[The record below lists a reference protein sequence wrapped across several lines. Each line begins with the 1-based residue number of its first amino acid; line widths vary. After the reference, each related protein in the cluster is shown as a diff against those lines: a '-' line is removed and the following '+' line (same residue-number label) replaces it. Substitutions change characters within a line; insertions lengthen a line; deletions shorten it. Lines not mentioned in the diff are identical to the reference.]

1 MYTPQIEIHA
11 AVSFTVA
18 GGVVTILS
26 NTGKVASVTNAGA
39 GLFDVTLQANEGVD
53 DSLRFVSITPID
65 GTSSIVSLNRAA
77 SSDTVLRVLSFNNA
91 GVATDANLNV
101 VIFKKRTR

>member
-53 DSLRFVSITPID
+53 DSLRFVLATPID
-65 GTSSIVSLNRAA
+65 GTSVFASLNRAL
-77 SSDTVLRVLSFNNA
+77 STDTNLRINVRSDA
-91 GVATDANLNV
+91 GALTDANLNV